1 MPPSFARFCAAA
13 LLFAATAAT
22 AAPPKDTDAELRR
35 LAEGFMRENRIP
47 GMAIAVTVDGKER
60 FYNFGVASK
69 ESGKEVSSDTL
80 FELGSVS
87 KTFLATLAAYAQEEG
102 RLSLASS
109 VDTYMPEFRGT
120 PFGKVSL
127 IHLGTHTAGGFP
139 LQVPDEVTDQ
149 QQLVAWLK
157 AWKPRYPA
165 GTRRTYANPS
175 IGMLGAIAAR
185 QMGAPYADVAEKTLF
200 PKLGLVDTY
209 VRVPDGKKAA
219 YAQGYNSKDAP
230 IRVGPGPL
238 DAEAYG
244 VKSTARDLLH
254 YVEVQL
260 GQAPVDPAMKRAIAA
275 THVGYYRSGPMTQD
289 LAWEHYPWPVS
300 KDDLLT
306 GNASRMIR
314 EDQPAVALDPPQPT
328 PPDVLINKTG
338 ATNGFGAYVAF
349 VPARKLGLVILAN
362 HNHPTEARV
371 GFAYDVLK
379 LFVPELG
386 EAGLP
391 GKDR

>member
-1 MPPSFARFCAAA
+1 MPFPLARLGAAA
-13 LLFAATAAT
+13 LLIATT
-22 AAPPKDTDAELRR
+22 TVVAAPSKDTDAELRR
-35 LAEGFMRENRIP
+35 LAEGFMRDHRIP
-47 GMAIAVTVDGKER
+47 GMAIAITVDGRER

-69 ESGKEVSSDTL
+69 ETGREVTSDTL
-80 FELGSVS
+80 FELGSIS

-102 RLSLASS
+102 KLSLTGS
-109 VDTYMPEFRGT
+109 VETYLPEFRGK
-120 PFGKVSL
+120 PFGAVSL
-127 IHLGTHTAGGFP
+127 VNLGTHTAGGFP
-139 LQVPDEVTDQ
+139 LQVPDEVTNQD
-149 QQLVAWLK
+149 QLVAWLK
-157 AWKPRYPA
+157 AWKPRYAA
-165 GTRRTYANPS
+165 GTQRTYANPS

-185 QMGAPYADVAEKTLF
+185 QLGAPYADAAEKTMF
-200 PKLGLVDTY
+200 PKLGLTDTY
-209 VRVPDGKKAA
+209 VRVPAGKMDA
-219 YAQGYNSKDAP
+219 YAQGYNNKDAP

-244 VKSTARDLLH
+244 VKSTAKDLLH

-260 GQAPVDPAMKRAIAA
+260 GEAPVEPAMRHAIAA

-300 KDDLLT
+300 KTDLLT

-314 EDQPAVALDPPQPT
+314 EDQPATALNPPQPAT
-328 PPDVLINKTG
+328 NDSVINKTG

-371 GFAYDVLK
+371 GFAYEVLR
-379 LFVPELG
+379 LFAPELS
-386 EAGLP
+386 
-391 GKDR
+391 RR